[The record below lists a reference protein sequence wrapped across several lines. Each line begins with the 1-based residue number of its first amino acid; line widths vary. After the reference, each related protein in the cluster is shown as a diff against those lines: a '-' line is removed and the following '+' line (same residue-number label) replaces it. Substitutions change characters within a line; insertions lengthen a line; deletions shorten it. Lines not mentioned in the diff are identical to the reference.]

1 MVDEELKSNAAALEA
16 SHCCLLRARI
26 GRQRRKAPQRR
37 AFPQQLVQQES
48 QNCSHRRT
56 ATSKNRNIEEPQHRR
71 TATSKNRNIEEPQH
85 WELHLHGEVPGSHS
99 TKSGSLARS
108 AQLSCLRHGP

>member
-48 QNCSHRRT
+48 QNCSHRET

-71 TATSKNRNIEEPQH
+71 TAT
-85 WELHLHGEVPGSHS
+85 LGAA
-99 TKSGSLARS
+99 LARRGS
-108 AQLSCLRHGP
+108 GVTLHQIWKPRQIRAAFVFASRALISSNSTRD